1 MDQVDFFLGVSDPK
15 ECSSWLHIR
24 LLKTAFYPNLVPSGT
39 LPIGWRAC
47 GRNSRQDPPPVGIV
61 GRPEVEVSEL
71 ALPHVVLEHR
81 PELVHVRVAERTLR
95 EAANSVTRAIT
106 ATRLTKKLTVLGT
119 PLL

>member
-1 MDQVDFFLGVSDPK
+1 MQQLAAHETFK
-15 ECSSWLHIR
+15 
-24 LLKTAFYPNLVPSGT
+24 AFCPNLVPSGT
-39 LPIGWRAC
+39 LSVGGRAC
-47 GRNSRQDPPPVGIV
+47 GRNSRQDPPPVGVV
-61 GRPEVEVSEL
+61 GCPEVEVSEL